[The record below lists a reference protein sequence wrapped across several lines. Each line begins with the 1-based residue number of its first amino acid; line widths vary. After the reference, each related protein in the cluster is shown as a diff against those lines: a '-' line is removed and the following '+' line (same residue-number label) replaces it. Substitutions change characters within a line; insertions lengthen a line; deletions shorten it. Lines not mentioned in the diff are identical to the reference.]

1 MTLPVWG
8 CPWHGLWRN
17 QVIELPNGGTRPGSN
32 ISGLL
37 SGNTFLQ
44 RMPWAPGAERSP
56 EEALADAAA
65 GRQWLDYFLVSGGA
79 NGRRVYGQLDFW
91 WRGGGEGWV
100 YAAPNGTAWAVWYSG
115 LVLSA
120 TEWSGQ
126 LHASQIGAF
135 APGAV
140 VHSHPLNLADTGQSV
155 PALNSVTD
163 NGVQLPRAVSDQV
176 VDVLPDGSRAIIGVF
191 HDASHG
197 AGSANGLLVIPRGFY
212 LVELSGTP
220 GVDFSASIGVLYTRA
235 QTLGTLS
242 DSGPLPPF
250 VEHMYG
256 GHGAHSPAYVD
267 GLAEG
272 ESVTFSPRAM
282 VANEE
287 VDTGEWSAPSEV
299 AAVLPGDDQ
308 RTIEVTDQI
317 IAAWFD
323 PVTGDPVPV
332 YADTRLYWRDE
343 RSDLTQLSSGSLSGT
358 WNGGAV
364 EGGGSLITQLSYTET
379 IEKEFRITLRAG
391 GVTVTNRINELYQHE
406 YSATWS
412 GSFWTPASIFDDYA
426 SVAHSLDAE
435 TSVVTRTLTTPSGT
449 QEDTVPLTI
458 FSARRQDW
466 RYPDPLGATRQMYL
480 IEPYAFFALSPYGN
494 DSPHEVGVLR
504 YSNNLLATLRRETD
518 AAQFDTWIQGTC
530 LTPAGAVP
538 GSITTPK
545 TDRYGTWH
553 PVTHDIERGRD
564 EAVCWV

>member
-17 QVIELPNGGTRPGSN
+17 QVVELPNGGTRPGSN

-56 EEALADAAA
+56 EDALADAAA

-91 WRGGGEGWV
+91 WRGSGEGWV

-120 TEWSGQ
+120 SAWDGQ

-155 PALNSVTD
+155 PALTSVTD

-220 GVDFSASIGVLYTRA
+220 GVDFSASISVLYTRA

-242 DSGPLPPF
+242 DSGALPPF
-250 VEHMYG
+250 EPYEYSG
-256 GHGAHSPAYVD
+256 IGAVSPAIIEDPAD
-267 GLAEG
+267 GQ
-272 ESVTFSPRAM
+272 SCTFVPRTM
-282 VANEE
+282 IANESI
-287 VDTGEWSAPSEV
+287 DTGGW
-299 AAVLPGDDQ
+299 AVPHFVYTLYPGNEQ
-308 RTIEVTDQI
+308 RTIEVVDQI
-317 IAAWFD
+317 IACWFD
-323 PVTGDPVPV
+323 PVTGAPVPV
-332 YADTRLYWRDE
+332 YADTRLHWRDE
-343 RSDLTQLSSGSLSGT
+343 RSELEQTGSGSLSGT
-358 WNGGAV
+358 WTGSAV
-364 EGGGSLITQLSYTET
+364 DGGGSISWALGYSET

-391 GVTVTNRINELYQHE
+391 GQSITSYINETYQHD
-406 YSATWS
+406 YT
-412 GSFWTPASIFDDYA
+412 GSWTGAFWTPIGQDVVGVSQALA
-426 SVAHSLDAE
+426 TE
-435 TSVVTRTLTTPSGT
+435 TSTVTRTVSTPDGSNT
-449 QEDTVPLTI
+449 ETIPLAV
-458 FSARRQDW
+458 FGLGRQDW
-466 RYPDPLGATRQMYL
+466 RYPDPIGATRQMYL
-480 IEPYAFFALSPYGN
+480 IEPYAFFAVSPYGN
-494 DSPHEVGVLR
+494 DSAHEVGVLR

-518 AAQFDTWIQGTC
+518 VGQFDTWIQGTC
-530 LTPAGAVP
+530 LTPAGAVT